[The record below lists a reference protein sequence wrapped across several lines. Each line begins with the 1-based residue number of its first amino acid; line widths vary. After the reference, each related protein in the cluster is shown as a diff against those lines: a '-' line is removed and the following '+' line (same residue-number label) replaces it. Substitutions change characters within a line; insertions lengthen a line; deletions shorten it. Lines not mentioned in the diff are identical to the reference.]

1 MKVIIQKVAAY
12 ITCENQLLVFTHVDY
27 PQAGIQVPAGTV
39 AEEESLDDAV
49 LREAFEETGLPNLQ
63 IKSTLGTRIY
73 DLPSVEGRDNVIHRH
88 YYHLKLSAPIKIHR
102 WQHWEKSPSE
112 GALEPILF
120 ELFWVS
126 LTEEIPELSGELGDL
141 LNDLITDN

>member
-39 AEEESLDDAV
+39 AEQESLDDAV

-63 IKSTLGTRIY
+63 VNGKPSKSLSPQQAAGHYGILPLRVQVLLKRGTHVASYGVFR
-73 DLPSVEGRDNVIHRH
+73 
-88 YYHLKLSAPIKIHR
+88 
-102 WQHWEKSPSE
+102 
-112 GALEPILF
+112 
-120 ELFWVS
+120 
-126 LTEEIPELSGELGDL
+126 EE
-141 LNDLITDN
+141 

>member
-63 IKSTLGTRIY
+63 INLQNLQNSYPRSKLMGYFGI
-73 DLPSVEGRDNVIHRH
+73 LPLRVRFCSSVE
-88 YYHLKLSAPIKIHR
+88 PT
-102 WQHWEKSPSE
+102 WQATGYS
-112 GALEPILF
+112 
-120 ELFWVS
+120 
-126 LTEEIPELSGELGDL
+126 T
-141 LNDLITDN
+141 